1 MTTPQWIPR
10 ASLALAAVALC
21 VGGAVVLA
29 PAQASIDQAAVD
41 AAAVDAAAVDAAA
54 VDAAAIDAAAIEA
67 GTDDTEE
74 AGWRITEHPGADLPT
89 DPESLAAREIYPGTT
104 LGELDYSAEE
114 AEWALYQ
121 APFGTAASAIE
132 TDFADDFAFAYF
144 GPERSFTIGFTA
156 DAPAGALA
164 LLDGTG
170 LPYSTIEAAG
180 FTSAEYES
188 AISAVG
194 NEVTDR
200 LDAADLLSHASGE
213 GLGFMVGGDPT
224 IAPGTIVITI
234 VGADTDT
241 RQDGMAAV
249 AEVSADPR
257 FTVSIVEGTSAMPGF

>member
-29 PAQASIDQAAVD
+29 PAQASIDQAAID
-41 AAAVDAAAVDAAA
+41 AAPIDAAA
-54 VDAAAIDAAAIEA
+54 VDAAAIEA
-67 GTDDTEE
+67 GTDTTEE

-200 LDAADLLSHASGE
+200 LDAAGLLSRASGD
-213 GLGFMVGGDPT
+213 GLAFMVGGDPT